1 VNLLLLGGG
10 CRGGGLFLSER
21 GTYVLSGCVSLSYSQ
36 SYCPSST
43 IALSTPKDR
52 TNDSYTIASPDPT
65 KFASSIPV
73 TIASPFSHANDR
85 ASCSLDDC
93 IVYPPVLLLFFW
105 DTPGRCQKTYSKT
118 MFFKMQKHKKTT
130 IKKAKNYISIF
141 F

>member
-1 VNLLLLGGG
+1 LSKPWQSLKQRICFCWVAGGG
-10 CRGGGLFLSER
+10 GALLVRERYVRTRRLRLTLSRE
-21 GTYVLSGCVSLSYSQ
+21 

-52 TNDSYTIASPDPT
+52 TNDSYTIASPDPM

-93 IVYPPVLLLFFW
+93 IVYPPVLLLFSGILQDVARKLILKPCFLKYKN
-105 DTPGRCQKTYSKT
+105 T
-118 MFFKMQKHKKTT
+118 KKQ
-130 IKKAKNYISIF
+130 YH
-141 F
+141 

>member
-1 VNLLLLGGG
+1 LRLT
-10 CRGGGLFLSER
+10 LSRE
-21 GTYVLSGCVSLSYSQ
+21 

-52 TNDSYTIASPDPT
+52 TNDSYTIASPDPM

-118 MFFKMQKHKKTT
+118 MFFKMQKHKKTNT
-130 IKKAKNYISIF
+130 IKKTKNYISIF
-141 F
+141 LNKKSQQ